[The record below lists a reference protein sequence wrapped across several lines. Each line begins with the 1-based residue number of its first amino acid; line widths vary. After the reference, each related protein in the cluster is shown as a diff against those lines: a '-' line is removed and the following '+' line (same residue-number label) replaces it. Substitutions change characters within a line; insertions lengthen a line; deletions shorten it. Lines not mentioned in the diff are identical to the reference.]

1 MAKSRRKGKKDV
13 PGPGKSLS
21 TASMAADKSHYW
33 IMSLIWRLWAQY
45 GLPLWAA
52 MLTASPLPAPI
63 AAEPVGSPPV
73 PVKIPEEP
81 PVPVKDAEEPKNK
94 DEPKKTGER
103 KKKDKRPHQK
113 RLSQQRAPQHRP
125 PQQQIIT
132 PDETRPE
139 TPPAVPK
146 PPLALTDLPTE
157 MIEAIVERC
166 VATNASGI
174 LCCSKSL
181 HSHAV
186 VCLYKDV
193 HIRSLDQL
201 RSFVSARSGSR
212 KSCDLYTR
220 SLRIDIP
227 GVPGSSEA
235 STLPATGGTPHQNL
249 HTDIDGSAN
258 FVGVPQSASAKRL
271 LYISQALEIC
281 SKIKHLH
288 LALFAV
294 HHSEHRISSEYRN
307 HESNA
312 FVRALSGLGS
322 LETLLWTPPAAAA
335 NIQGFSV
342 AIVDQA
348 LQSLALG
355 IRAAGFAAVRIR
367 SRFQA
372 NGMKPS
378 MELPVAHYKGDT
390 TTANVASWSQE
401 AITKAAN
408 GHGHPLT
415 RVELHNAIFPTI
427 LGPANLLFTLAA
439 PAWEAMPPGRI
450 MPHIPTHC
458 NMVSGQRVDHL
469 RRSLYIPHVCEPLFP
484 NLTAVKISSATNVS
498 AQGVCEML
506 SRVGRPKPLSIEV
519 TNGFIASIWE
529 ARLTRESIQA
539 YHITQMKDHIQ
550 RHLSRLSR
558 RWIPSFFDAVN
569 PLPRLRMM
577 QGFSARVLFGWWLTG
592 RPSSVWPFVD
602 VFWQVYV
609 PLYLLIS
616 ATARDTGP
624 CFAAVTPYA
633 QAWLEILTTP
643 EEEECEADYLLLL
656 QNGLDF
662 QDIAGARFSY
672 RLLQRNIDTRHSPL
686 WTNSPPHLGKWRA
699 SLSRDARYRGREDT
713 ITVEEWMDDRIQA
726 LLDKRMESL
735 KLDSQL
741 DRIGGGHSR
750 SDARGAGW

>member
-1 MAKSRRKGKKDV
+1 MAKDRRKSKKDAH
-13 PGPGKSLS
+13 GPGESLE
-21 TASMAADKSHYW
+21 TGVLAQDHREEGTMEALKAIW
-33 IMSLIWRLWAQY
+33 TGLRAVLI
-45 GLPLWAA
+45 
-52 MLTASPLPAPI
+52 ASPPSTDPISTEPAEVSPAP
-63 AAEPVGSPPV
+63 A
-73 PVKIPEEP
+73 
-81 PVPVKDAEEPKNK
+81 KDVNQPKKKKNK
-94 DEPKKTGER
+94 NKR
-103 KKKDKRPHQK
+103 KP
-113 RLSQQRAPQHRP
+113 QQRAPRQKLS
-125 PQQQIIT
+125 T
-132 PDETRPE
+132 PDIPPPE
-139 TPPAVPK
+139 ASLKEPEPEPESEPQPEPEPEPK
-146 PPLALTDLPTE
+146 PALALTDLPAE
-157 MIEAIVERC
+157 LIEAIVERC
-166 VATNASGI
+166 VITNPTG
-174 LCCSKSL
+174 LVCCSKLL
-181 HSHAV
+181 HSYTV
-186 VCLYKDV
+186 VRLYKDV

-212 KSCDLYTR
+212 KSCDLHTK

-227 GVPGSSEA
+227 GVPGTSEA
-235 STLPATGGTPHQNL
+235 SVLPVAGGSPYPSPHP
-249 HTDIDGSAN
+249 DIDGSAN

-367 SRFQA
+367 ARVQA
-372 NGMKPS
+372 NGVKPS
-378 MELPVAHYKGDT
+378 KELLVADLKADKT
-390 TTANVASWSQE
+390 TVNVASWSQE
-401 AITKAAN
+401 AITRAAN

-439 PAWEAMPPGRI
+439 PTWEAMPPGRI
-450 MPHIPTHC
+450 MPHIPIHC
-458 NMVSGQRVDHL
+458 DTLSGQKLHQL
-469 RRSLYIPHVCEPLFP
+469 RRALYTPHVCEPLFP
-484 NLTAVKISSATNVS
+484 DLTVVKISSATNVS

-506 SRVGRPKPLSIEV
+506 SRVGRQKTLAVEV

-529 ARLTRESIQA
+529 ARLSRERIQA
-539 YHITQMKDHIQ
+539 HHIVQMKEHLQ
-550 RHLSRLSR
+550 RHLGSVAR
-558 RWIPSFFDAVN
+558 RWTPTFFGAVN

-577 QGFSARVLFGWWLTG
+577 QGFSARLLYGWWLTG
-592 RPSSVWPFVD
+592 RPSSVWPYVD
-602 VFWQVYV
+602 VFWQIYL

-616 ATARDTGP
+616 ATATTRLGP
-624 CFAAVTPYA
+624 SWAAVTPYA
-633 QAWLEILTTP
+633 QAWLEVLTSP
-643 EEEECEADYLLLL
+643 EEDESEADYLPLLRHE
-656 QNGLDF
+656 LDF
-662 QDIAGARFSY
+662 QDTAGTRFSY
-672 RLLQRNIDTRHSPL
+672 RLLQRHMDTRHSPL
-686 WTNSPPHLGKWRA
+686 WTNTPPHLEKWRA
-699 SLSRDARYRGREDT
+699 SLGRDARYRGREET
-713 ITVEEWMDDRIQA
+713 VTVEEWMDDRIEA
-726 LLDKRMESL
+726 LLEKRMEGL

>member
-1 MAKSRRKGKKDV
+1 MWNTV
-13 PGPGKSLS
+13 
-21 TASMAADKSHYW
+21 ADKRDNW
-33 IMSLIWRLWAQY
+33 IMSLIAWLWTRY
-45 GLPLWAA
+45 GLVWMA
-52 MLTASPLPAPI
+52 MLTASPLTDPI
-63 AAEPVGSPPV
+63 AAESAQTPLV
-73 PVKIPEEP
+73 PVKEVEEP
-81 PVPVKDAEEPKNK
+81 RVPVKDAKGPKKKEEPKRV

-103 KKKDKRPHQK
+103 KKKDKRSPK
-113 RLSQQRAPQHRP
+113 QRPQQHRP
-125 PQQQIIT
+125 PQPKLSAT
-132 PDETRPE
+132 EVPLPDVPPTEPE
-139 TPPAVPK
+139 PVPEPEPK
-146 PPLALTDLPTE
+146 PEPKPALALTDLPTE
-157 MIEAIVERC
+157 LIEAIVERC
-166 VATNASGI
+166 LVTNATGI
-174 LCCSKSL
+174 LCCSKLL
-181 HSHAV
+181 HSHTV
-186 VCLYKDV
+186 VRLYKDV

-201 RSFVSARSGSR
+201 RSLVSARSGSR
-212 KSCDLYTR
+212 KWCDLYTR

-235 STLPATGGTPHQNL
+235 STLPTAGGSPHRSL
-249 HTDIDGSAN
+249 HADIDGSAN

-367 SRFQA
+367 ARFQA
-372 NGMKPS
+372 NGIKPS
-378 MELPVAHYKGDT
+378 KEILVAHFRGDKT
-390 TTANVASWSQE
+390 TVNVASWSQE
-401 AITKAAN
+401 AITRAAN

-415 RVELHNAIFPTI
+415 RIELHNAIFPTI
-427 LGPANLLFTLAA
+427 LGPANLLFTLGA

-450 MPHIPTHC
+450 MPHVSIHC
-458 NMVSGQRVDHL
+458 DVSSGQKVHHL
-469 RRSLYIPHVCEPLFP
+469 RKALYTPHVCEPLFP
-484 NLTAVKISSATNVS
+484 DLTMVKISSATNVS

-506 SRVGRPKPLSIEV
+506 SRVGRQETLAVEV

-529 ARLTRESIQA
+529 ARLTRERIQA
-539 YHITQMKDHIQ
+539 YHIVQMKDHLQ
-550 RHLSRLSR
+550 QHLSSISR
-558 RWIPSFFDAVN
+558 RWVPAFFDAVN
-569 PLPRLRMM
+569 PIHRLRMM
-577 QGFSARVLFGWWLTG
+577 QGFSARILYGWWLTG

-602 VFWQVYV
+602 IYWQVYL
-609 PLYLLIS
+609 PLYLFIS
-616 ATARDTGP
+616 ATASNFGP
-624 CFAAVTPYA
+624 SFAAVTPYA
-633 QAWLEILTTP
+633 QAWLQVLTTP
-643 EEEECEADYLLLL
+643 EEDECDVDHLPLL
-656 QNGLDF
+656 QNELDF
-662 QDIAGARFSY
+662 QDIAGTRFSY
-672 RLLQRNIDTRHSPL
+672 RFLQRQMDTRRSPL
-686 WTNSPPHLGKWRA
+686 WTNTPPNLEKWRA
-699 SLSRDARYRGREDT
+699 SLGRDERYRGREET
-713 ITVEEWMDDRIQA
+713 VTVEEWMDDRIQA
-726 LLDKRMESL
+726 LLEKRMEGL